1 MFFLN
6 CVQFKKKTTEFWR
19 KISFSLLCLLGG
31 VFCMVTT
38 FLWFSLST
46 LVCKSFL
53 EHQRRTLGFQVS
65 GEKWVWV
72 FYMQMKISANWFP
85 LLNIMETH
93 EIWLLEYSTAICAGA
108 LKLQLSLQWRSC
120 LAHLPCSFLI
130 EFWCEESGRSS
141 EFSKLLKLRF
151 YWSAALL
158 HPCIQLS

>member
-6 CVQFKKKTTEFWR
+6 CVQLKKKKTTEFWR

-108 LKLQLSLQWRSC
+108 LKLQRSLQWRSC

-130 EFWCEESGRSS
+130 WVLVWGIWE
-141 EFSKLLKLRF
+141 KLRV
-151 YWSAALL
+151 
-158 HPCIQLS
+158 Q

>member
-65 GEKWVWV
+65 GEK
-72 FYMQMKISANWFP
+72 
-85 LLNIMETH
+85 
-93 EIWLLEYSTAICAGA
+93 
-108 LKLQLSLQWRSC
+108 
-120 LAHLPCSFLI
+120 
-130 EFWCEESGRSS
+130 
-141 EFSKLLKLRF
+141 
-151 YWSAALL
+151 
-158 HPCIQLS
+158 